1 MRNGIFF
8 GFSFDQL
15 RFIYTFVWV
24 LPYIHRMF
32 DRLRVLLRRKAIREL
47 IKYGIVGGIG
57 LVIDMGAYYLLVK
70 QFEVHY
76 PISSFIIELFG
87 ADKSP
92 RMMDILISSIIGQSL
107 GVINNFILNSIFT
120 FKVTDKKI
128 RRFFSF
134 AGIAVIGM
142 VISSFLLTIFIEG
155 LGLSEMLAKGLAI
168 IIVAMIQ
175 FLINKHVTFKQ
186 KKQISA

>member
-1 MRNGIFF
+1 
-8 GFSFDQL
+8 
-15 RFIYTFVWV
+15 
-24 LPYIHRMF
+24 MF
-32 DRLRVLLRRKAIREL
+32 DRLRVLLRRKAVREL

-57 LVIDMGAYYLLVK
+57 LVVDMGAYFLLVK

-76 PISSFIIELFG
+76 PISSFVIELFG

-134 AGIAVIGM
+134 AGIAAIGM

-186 KKQISA
+186 KEQITQ